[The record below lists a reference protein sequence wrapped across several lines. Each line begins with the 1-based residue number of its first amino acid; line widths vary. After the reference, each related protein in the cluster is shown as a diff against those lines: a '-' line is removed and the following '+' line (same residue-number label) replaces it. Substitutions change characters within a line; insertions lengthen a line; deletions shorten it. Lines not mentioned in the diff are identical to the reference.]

1 MRFSL
6 YLARYALPVLA
17 LATFAGRLKGVH
29 TDGLSRGA

>member
-6 YLARYALPVLA
+6 LLSRYALPVLA
-17 LATFAGRLKGVH
+17 LAAFAGKLKGVH